1 MRFIFKTIA
10 GLAVLIFAAP
20 VFTLAAEKS
29 VGQREY
35 EGKCVMCHGATGK
48 GEGWFSAFLKTPPS
62 TLTQL
67 KKNNGG
73 VFPFDRAYQ
82 VIDGR
87 KEVLAHGPRNMPVW
101 GAAFRVESEKGYD
114 SFLGEYYVDEG
125 VVRAKILALIEYI
138 SRLQE

>member
-1 MRFIFKTIA
+1 MTFIFKTIA
-10 GLAVLIFAAP
+10 GLAGLILASP

-29 VGQREY
+29 IGQREY
-35 EGKCVMCHGATGK
+35 EVKCVMCHGFAGK
-48 GEGWFSAFLKTPPS
+48 GDGWLSDYLKTRPS
-62 TLTQL
+62 SLTQL

-73 VFPFDRAYQ
+73 VFPFEHAYQ

-101 GAAFRVESEKGYD
+101 GAAYRVESEKGYD
-114 SFLGEYYVDEG
+114 FFLGEYYVDEG
-125 VVRAKILALIEYI
+125 VVRARILALIEHL

>member
-10 GLAVLIFAAP
+10 GLAVLILAAP

-29 VGQREY
+29 IGQREY
-35 EGKCVMCHGATGK
+35 EVKCVMCHGVAGK
-48 GEGWFSAFLKTPPS
+48 GDGWLSDYMKTRPTS
-62 TLTQL
+62 LTQL

-101 GAAFRVESEKGYD
+101 GAAYRVESEKRCAMSHRRCRRDDGTRRD
-114 SFLGEYYVDEG
+114 RCWLMRDER
-125 VVRAKILALIEYI
+125 VR
-138 SRLQE
+138 S